1 MFAAPNMSQNSNPM
15 GNPMGS
21 SGGGKGGAA
30 GGMPATGGGKGGGV
44 SQRPMGAPDMQGN
57 YNPNIP
63 AGSQSLMPN
72 SSPYAQPAGQITRA
86 QLGQQ
91 QTRANMPYMPQMP
104 QQQQYQPAPSYMPQQ
119 PNIADRLY
127 QNTQQ
132 GGMSGGLSRFLQAAG
147 NKFAQQP
154 QASGLGGSFQRA
166 YSPMAESNRTQGILS
181 RFR

>member
-72 SSPYAQPAGQITRA
+72 SSPYGQPAGQK
-86 QLGQQ
+86 
-91 QTRANMPYMPQMP
+91 
-104 QQQQYQPAPSYMPQQ
+104 QQYQPAPSYMPQQ
-119 PNIADRLY
+119 PNIADKLY

-132 GGMSGGLSRFLQAAG
+132 GGMAGGLSRFLQAAG
-147 NKFAQQP
+147 NRAAQQP

-166 YSPMAESNRTQGILS
+166 YSPMAESNRIQGILS